1 MLKINDT
8 HLLMIQE
15 ALGIMGREIAQ
26 AIVILHQKA
35 EAYDKL
41 MAAKNSTDTANT
53 ADTKETTTCR

>member
-41 MAAKNSTDTANT
+41 MADKNSTEKT
-53 ADTKETTTCR
+53 DTKETTNSRC

>member
-1 MLKINDT
+1 MLKINDM

-41 MAAKNSTDTANT
+41 MTDKNSTEKTDTN
-53 ADTKETTTCR
+53 ETTTCR